1 MKKRIAL
8 LCLLLACCMTAG
20 ALAEGTASG
29 GDDVNFADIIALIA
43 DNADKAERL
52 NALNTELDALTEEN
66 AALAAA
72 IENLSRQN
80 DQLKRQSAALAGENA
95 DLTARL
101 QAAQALNAELSEQL
115 DSAESR
121 IADLTAANAESQEVI
136 SLCGEKTDTLTGQLE
151 SQKAERDALLAQ
163 NNELSEALA
172 SAYSQ
177 IEVLN
182 SQIAEL
188 SSQPEAQ
195 TAAAPEENLD
205 AVTDA
210 VFTNARRFV
219 LLLKE
224 HGIEYTYY
232 APDAEH
238 EEEELSMTV
247 GSTSDSGTRFSY
259 VESVFFDRD
268 NSEAGFRVWNLID
281 FAAAD
286 MNSVRRVCDSL
297 NRSFKWTCFYVDT
310 SDNSVTVS
318 LDVPLLDDPR
328 TTDILWDMLTTVDSI
343 IDSGYDLLK
352 PYYISE

>member
-80 DQLKRQSAALAGENA
+80 DQLKRQSEEQAGTIENLNASLEALSIEKEALSIER
-95 DLTARL
+95 DQLTERLSEMSARL
-101 QAAQALNAELSEQL
+101 DELE
-115 DSAESR
+115 AGR
-121 IADLTAANAESQEVI
+121 QE
-136 SLCGEKTDTLTGQLE
+136 
-151 SQKAERDALLAQ
+151 
-163 NNELSEALA
+163 A
-172 SAYSQ
+172 S
-177 IEVLN
+177 
-182 SQIAEL
+182 
-188 SSQPEAQ
+188 
-195 TAAAPEENLD
+195 EENLGT
-205 AVTDA
+205 VTDA

-352 PYYISE
+352 PYNITE